1 MWRVLSR
8 LGVPDKLISIIRS
21 FHEGMSASIRLGA
34 DLLDPFPVG
43 NGLRQGCTMAP
54 ILFNLFMVAVVEKGH
69 ATIANDEDIGIQ
81 VSQFRRDCL
90 FNTRLRECR
99 RVTITECQFADDS
112 SLFAKTYGGAERAL
126 ATFRQVAA
134 SFGLS
139 VNLGK
144 TKFMPMGVGVVAS
157 DMLPLGGTVEYVDSF
172 RYLGCQITP
181 DARSSFDVSRR
192 IAAASGAFGALKK
205 AVFANSEFPIGLKR
219 VVYGVTVLAVLL
231 YGAENWTPRQ
241 RDLQRL
247 ESFHLRSIRMVLGVS
262 RARQMDEHVTTL
274 QVRQWWGDMEQVS
287 DKVRRRRLQWL
298 GHLARMDD
306 RIPRQLL
313 FGALPYKRP
322 PHGPRKRWKDPI
334 KHDLTAVSIGM
345 NEWLETADDR
355 SEWRTRCQ
363 DGVYSVARRP
373 SPYADAAASA
383 LKGTQGQ
390 AQGTL
395 DDTVGANS
403 EPTVSTSQSASSTAS
418 APETGTPQ
426 VSSPSQESAKPD
438 QLNKELGTAH
448 CPPDDKGGFMMA
460 KGRKTFRVPKKL
472 VDFSGNEL
480 LTDSDMEQEA
490 MGNNESNDR
499 HMTVGEL
506 TISY

>member
-1 MWRVLSR
+1 MVFSVRQVAEKLHEHSSKGFAVFIDLRKAYDSVPRAAMWRVLSR

-54 ILFNLFMVAVVEKGH
+54 ILFNLFMGAVVEKWH

-157 DMLPLGGTVEYVDSF
+157 DMLPLGGTVECVDSF

-247 ESFHLRSIRMVLGVS
+247 ESFHLRSIRMVLGIS

-313 FGALPYKRP
+313 FGALPSKRP

-363 DGVYSVARRP
+363 DGVYSVVCSRIQPAVKPHLCMVCKTPFQP
-373 SPYADAAASA
+373 SS
-383 LKGTQGQ
+383 
-390 AQGTL
+390 
-395 DDTVGANS
+395 
-403 EPTVSTSQSASSTAS
+403 
-418 APETGTPQ
+418 
-426 VSSPSQESAKPD
+426 
-438 QLNKELGTAH
+438 
-448 CPPDDKGGFMMA
+448 
-460 KGRKTFRVPKKL
+460 
-472 VDFSGNEL
+472 
-480 LTDSDMEQEA
+480 
-490 MGNNESNDR
+490 R
-499 HMTVGEL
+499 HR
-506 TISY
+506 